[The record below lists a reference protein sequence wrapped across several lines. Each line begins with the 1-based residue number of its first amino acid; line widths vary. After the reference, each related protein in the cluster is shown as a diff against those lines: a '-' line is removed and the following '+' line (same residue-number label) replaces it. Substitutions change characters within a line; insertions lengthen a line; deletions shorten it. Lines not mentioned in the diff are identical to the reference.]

1 MNQVNYEN
9 NKERNR
15 YKSYLFLSL
24 IIATG
29 IIVRLI
35 ITPNEIP
42 ITLDSFYYFTYS
54 LALIEQGPF
63 PKEYLNVNFGWP
75 SFVSL
80 FFVFMKDS
88 NMMDMMLVQRIV
100 SISISVA
107 TIIPMFYLLKKF
119 FRNNIAIVGVSI
131 FCFEPHIMMNSVTGG
146 TIPLFILMVTCSIY
160 FSILKKTKYVSLSF
174 IFISLSS
181 FIRYEGLLLLIPAI
195 VSIFLQEES
204 WRNKIKSICLAAL
217 ICLIVLV
224 PILFVGYQS
233 DVSLCTD
240 CSPVDI
246 LNKIPII
253 SHLFSINTFLIN
265 VTEIDSM
272 NYGETDPTIKKEE
285 RFATYFVNTIFSFS
299 KIFGLLLIPTL
310 VIFLIPA
317 IIVISK
323 KITRDKIILIVYSLI
338 IVLPSVYASSRNMDD
353 VRYLLP
359 LIPIIILFS
368 STSVR
373 KFCLKRNEWKI
384 GISIIVTFG
393 IISFT
398 FIGFQIEDYEN
409 EEEVFKSAIFIA
421 QNAHGVNLEPGGR
434 FMKIAEM
441 ENNWREL
448 PEVDERNKIFVETKR
463 MSLKDYQNI
472 EKFIEEL
479 KIDGLTHIV
488 THNENEKEFLTE
500 IFHNEEEFPYLS
512 KVYDS
517 STLDHEKQIKIFEID
532 YVKFQKVS

>member
-1 MNQVNYEN
+1 
-9 NKERNR
+9 
-15 YKSYLFLSL
+15 
-24 IIATG
+24 
-29 IIVRLI
+29 
-35 ITPNEIP
+35 
-42 ITLDSFYYFTYS
+42 
-54 LALIEQGPF
+54 
-63 PKEYLNVNFGWP
+63 
-75 SFVSL
+75 
-80 FFVFMKDS
+80 MKDS

-100 SISISVA
+100 SISISVV

-119 FRNNIAIVGVSI
+119 FRKNIAIIGVSI
-131 FCFEPHIMMNSVTGG
+131 FCFEPHIIMNSVIGG
-146 TIPLFILMVTCSIY
+146 AMPLFVLMVTCSIY
-160 FSILKKTKYVSLSF
+160 FSILKKTKYLALSF
-174 IFISLSS
+174 IFIALSS
-181 FIRYEGLLLLIPAI
+181 FVRYEGLLLLIPAI
-195 VSIFLQEES
+195 ASIFLQKNS
-204 WRNKIKSICLAAL
+204 WKYKIKNFCLAILVSL
-217 ICLIVLV
+217 IIIT
-224 PILFVGYQS
+224 PILFVGYQT
-233 DVSLCTD
+233 DISLCAD
-240 CSPVDI
+240 CSPLSI
-246 LNKIPII
+246 LNNVPII
-253 SHLFSINTFLIN
+253 SHLFSVNLFITN
-265 VTEIDSM
+265 VTE
-272 NYGETDPTIKKEE
+272 TDIMSYEDTYPTIKKEE
-285 RFATYFVNTIFSFS
+285 RLGTYFVDTIFSFS

-310 VIFLIPA
+310 VISLIPA
-317 IIVISK
+317 IFVISK

-384 GISIIVTFG
+384 GISIIVTIG

-463 MSLKDYQNI
+463 MSLKDYHNI

-488 THNENEKEFLTE
+488 THNQNEKEFLTE

-517 STLDHEKQIKIFEID
+517 NTLDHKKQIKIFEIN
-532 YVKFQKVS
+532 YTEFENMI